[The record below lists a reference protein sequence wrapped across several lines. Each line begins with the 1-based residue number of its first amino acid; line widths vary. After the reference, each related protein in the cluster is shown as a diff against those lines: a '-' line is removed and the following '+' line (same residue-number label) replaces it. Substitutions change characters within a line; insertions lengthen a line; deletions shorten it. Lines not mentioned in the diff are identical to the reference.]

1 MIKSVFKIE
10 SIKALNSDTYEIW
23 LSGDTSAL
31 TASGQFVNIEI
42 AGCFLRR
49 PISVSYYEPGRLL
62 LLVKKVGEGTKILT
76 SASIGSELD
85 VLVGLG
91 NGFDIGEIQTKSPL
105 LVGGGIGIA
114 PIYGLAVEC
123 IKKGVLPVVVL
134 GFRSVS
140 DMFYVDKFLDLGVKV
155 FVSTEDG
162 SYGLK
167 GFVTDCI
174 KKIKGDYYMFA
185 CGPMPMLRAL
195 NSIAESGQ
203 FSLEARMGCGFGACM
218 GCSVDTVNGFKRVCK
233 DGPVFRKEELKW

>member
-23 LSGDTSAL
+23 LDGDTSAL
-31 TASGQFVNIEI
+31 TAPGQFINIEI

-49 PISVSYYEPGRLL
+49 PISVSYYENGRLL
-62 LLVKKVGEGTKILT
+62 LLVKSVGKGTKILT
-76 SASIGSELD
+76 SASVGDELD

-91 NGFDIGEIQTKSPL
+91 NGFDIDVIKTKSPL

-123 IKKGVLPVVVL
+123 VKQGVLPTVVL
-134 GFRSVS
+134 GFRSAS
-140 DMFYVDKFLDLGVKV
+140 DVFYVDKFLELGAKV

-174 KKIKGDYYMFA
+174 NKIQGDYHMFA

-195 NSIAESGQ
+195 NSITENGQ

-218 GCSVDTVNGFKRVCK
+218 GCSVDTVNGFKKVCK